1 MACCNFSTRLTESA
15 LHQVKIFN
23 LPVSSEMSLWYRGLI
38 PQAAMRPFSIVVVAP
53 LFNYDLS
60 FPETIEDFLIQALI
74 T

>member
-1 MACCNFSTRLTESA
+1 
-15 LHQVKIFN
+15 
-23 LPVSSEMSLWYRGLI
+23 MSLWYKGLI